1 MSHFI
6 KLTVND
12 SLYQTLLSLSEQY
25 SMPVATLCNFL
36 VANGAKDIFFSSCCS
51 TAGFLD
57 FIKNHEVDGML
68 RSSDILCYLGNH
80 TAAPKL
86 NKKLKF
92 YKIKRKGEIYGK
104 KHSCPKN

>member
-51 TAGFLD
+51 KAGFLD
-57 FIKNHEVDGML
+57 FIKNHEVDGNL
-68 RSSDILCYLGNH
+68 RSSDMLYYLRFDTTSPNRNH
-80 TAAPKL
+80 K
-86 NKKLKF
+86 
-92 YKIKRKGEIYGK
+92 
-104 KHSCPKN
+104 